1 MQSNKKYYI
10 GIDGGGTKTVGLLCK
25 EDGVILAQSTAG
37 STNLKS
43 RSEHAVRSAVQNV
56 IKELTTDLH
65 VEQLERIFVSTAGGD
80 REEDQLRWKKWINE
94 ALSDFRGFIVVKNDA
109 YGALASGTFAMEGTV
124 LIAGTGTIAYSIS
137 ANATRRVGGWGYLFG
152 DEGSGYDIGRQ
163 ALRTV
168 ASMHDGREKRDETF
182 IAEVLSFLKLRNATE
197 LITTIYEDPYPRMKI
212 ASLAQVVIQ
221 LAEQKNRQAT
231 TILNKALD
239 HLMDLTK
246 EIDGEDDKLV
256 ICGGLFQSDYFRR
269 CFIELRKERKLVGEI
284 CYPTLSPAVG
294 ACICAL
300 ISENQSI
307 TKQQKENLLSSHQTI
322 DGS

>member
-10 GIDGGGTKTVGLLCK
+10 GIDGGGTKTVGLLCH
-25 EDGVILAQSTAG
+25 EDGVILAKSTAG

-43 RSEHAVRSAVQNV
+43 RSEHDVRSAVQKV
-56 IKELTTDLH
+56 IKELTSGLQAN
-65 VEQLERIFVSTAGGD
+65 QLEGIFVSTAGGD
-80 REEDQLRWKKWINE
+80 REEDQMRWKKWINE
-94 ALSDFRGFIVVKNDA
+94 ALSGFRGFIVVKNDA

-137 ANATRRVGGWGYLFG
+137 ANETRRVGGWGYLFG
-152 DEGSGYDIGRQ
+152 DEGSGFHIGRQ
-163 ALRTV
+163 ALRMV
-168 ASMHDGREKRDETF
+168 ASMQDGRVKRDETF
-182 IAEVLSFLKLRNATE
+182 IAEVLSFLDLTIAPE
-197 LITTIYEDPYPRMKI
+197 LITAIYEDPYPRMKI

-221 LAEQKNRQAT
+221 LAEQKNGSAT
-231 TILNKALD
+231 TIVNKALD
-239 HLMDLTK
+239 HLIDLTK

-284 CYPTLSPAVG
+284 YYPALSPAVG

-307 TKQQKENLLSSHQTI
+307 TKQQKDNLLSSHQKI